1 MLPHLPDIRNK
12 YQMCANIDN
21 DKKCQYSS
29 GTLTSE
35 KSIYIKENKEDR
47 QNRDYICT
55 MRRTQN
61 CQRGNSRH

>member
-12 YQMCANIDN
+12 NQRCANIDN

-35 KSIYIKENKEDR
+35 ESNKYEEK
-47 QNRDYICT
+47 
-55 MRRTQN
+55 
-61 CQRGNSRH
+61 RHTDSVIPHEYTEWTSKQKFR